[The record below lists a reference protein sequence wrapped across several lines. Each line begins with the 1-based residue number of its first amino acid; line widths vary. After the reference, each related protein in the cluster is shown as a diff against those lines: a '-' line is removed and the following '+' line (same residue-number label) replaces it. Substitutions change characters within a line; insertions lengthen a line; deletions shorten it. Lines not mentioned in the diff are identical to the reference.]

1 MQIIRENNINVRKT
15 VERAINNHPEFHFF
29 VDELTADDY
38 MPTYAGIADEK
49 YTYSRMD
56 DDFFD
61 FIDRKIA
68 SQGLYLRICYLVG
81 EVIDGEAVFT
91 IEIAGE
97 EKTFTTNDLD
107 CVAVIDMADYGIKI
121 RADEITFGTTVDEI
135 GQTPYFAPFGSKRGN
150 EKYLSL
156 ENPLNRF
163 ILNLM
168 KDFLGEESA

>member
-1 MQIIRENNINVRKT
+1 MQIIRENNINIRKT

-49 YTYSRMD
+49 YTYDRMD
-56 DDFFD
+56 KEFFD

-68 SQGLYLRICYLVG
+68 SQGLYLRICYLTG
-81 EVIDGEAVFT
+81 EVVDGEAIFT
-91 IEIAGE
+91 IEIGSE
-97 EKTFTTNDLD
+97 EKKFKTNDLD
-107 CVAVIDMADYGIKI
+107 SVCLVDMADYGIKI
-121 RADEITFGTTVDEI
+121 KGDEIIFGATVDEI
-135 GQTPYFAPFGSKRGN
+135 GHTPFFAEFGSGKGK

-156 ENPLNRF
+156 DNPLNRF

-168 KDFLGEESA
+168 DEFLEM

>member
-15 VERAINNHPEFHFF
+15 VKRAINNHPEFHFF

-49 YTYSRMD
+49 YTYDRMD
-56 DDFFD
+56 DEFFD

-68 SQGLYLRICYLVG
+68 SQGIYLRICYLTG
-81 EVIDGEAVFT
+81 EVVDGEAIFT
-91 IEIAGE
+91 LEIGNE
-97 EKTFTTNDLD
+97 EKIFKTNDLD
-107 CVAVIDMADYGIKI
+107 SVCLIDLADYGVKIKGDKI
-121 RADEITFGTTVDEI
+121 IFGATVDM
-135 GQTPYFAPFGSKRGN
+135 GQTPFFAEFGSKRGN

-168 KDFLGEESA
+168 DDFLEM